1 MVKYKNLKPEIIQEF
16 IDKIFTSV
24 VTNTANKTIKDL
36 AKKDKQFAKN
46 YDALKKWRA
55 KVEKDLKAKG
65 MTTRD
70 SADDIKR
77 KLRDL

>member
-46 YDALKKWRA
+46 YDALKKLRA

>member
-36 AKKDKQFAKN
+36 TKKDKQFAKN
-46 YDALKKWRA
+46 YDALKKLRA